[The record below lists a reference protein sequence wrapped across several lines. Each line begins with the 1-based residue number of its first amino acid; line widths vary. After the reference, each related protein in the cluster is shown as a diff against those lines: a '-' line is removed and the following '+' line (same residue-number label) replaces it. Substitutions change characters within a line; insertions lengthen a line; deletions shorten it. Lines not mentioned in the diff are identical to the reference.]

1 MGRDLISRYIWIVDT
16 INRYGKLSRAE
27 LNKLWLRSPLG
38 DGREIPERTFFHY
51 RRAIED
57 NFNIDILCDAN
68 GKYYIGQP
76 VSRKEQAFTNWLLD
90 NYAVRSAFH
99 DMQGTASYVMVENVP
114 SAREY
119 FPIVLEAIRD
129 RRKLTFTYAG
139 FNRSR
144 AETSIIFQPYFMRLY
159 KQRWYMIGFKEQSD
173 DLRTYALDRVRE
185 MTISAESF
193 VMPEDADPTE
203 FFKNI
208 IGVTTS
214 KADVRCVKL
223 QANSTQAKYFR
234 ALPFHESQQEEI
246 HESYS
251 IFTYKL
257 KLNYELVH
265 EILSYGSSVKVL
277 APKELKIMVAEEIK
291 QMSECYINDMTNTE
305 NRNKNGQ

>member
-1 MGRDLISRYIWIVDT
+1 
-16 INRYGKLSRAE
+16 
-27 LNKLWLRSPLG
+27 
-38 DGREIPERTFFHY
+38 
-51 RRAIED
+51 
-57 NFNIDILCDAN
+57 
-68 GKYYIGQP
+68 
-76 VSRKEQAFTNWLLD
+76 
-90 NYAVRSAFH
+90 
-99 DMQGTASYVMVENVP
+99 
-114 SAREY
+114 
-119 FPIVLEAIRD
+119 
-129 RRKLTFTYAG
+129 
-139 FNRSR
+139 
-144 AETSIIFQPYFMRLY
+144 
-159 KQRWYMIGFKEQSD
+159 MIGLKEQSD